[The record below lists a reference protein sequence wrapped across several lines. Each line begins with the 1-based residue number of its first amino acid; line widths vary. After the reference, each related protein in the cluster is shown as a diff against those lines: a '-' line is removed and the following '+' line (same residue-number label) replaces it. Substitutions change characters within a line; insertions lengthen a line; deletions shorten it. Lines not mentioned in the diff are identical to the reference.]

1 MKDITLTP
9 VESSLLT
16 AIGHD
21 AETQTLAIK
30 FKLGGSVYHYAN
42 FSAEDYEKFSKAESV
57 GSHFIKNIK
66 SNPAKYPF
74 TKVNP

>member
-1 MKDITLTP
+1 MNITLVP
-9 VESSLLT
+9 VESSLLA

-30 FKLGGSVYHYAN
+30 FKLGGSVYHYSN
-42 FSAEDYEKFSKAESV
+42 FSAEEYETFSKAESV

-66 SNPAKYPF
+66 SNPTKYPF
-74 TKVNP
+74 TKLNP